1 MRWSPSSRL
10 LVGAVATLLLTAPAN
25 DVRAQ
30 QARKGA
36 PPPAPIMVV
45 VDMRQ
50 VIATSKAAKGVQA
63 QIDQQGQVY
72 SKEVSKQEDDLQ
84 KIRAELERQRTILSQ
99 DAFNEK
105 TKEFQQR
112 YDELDRNVQG
122 KRQALQQSF
131 TEAMSKIEN
140 VALQVVNE
148 IATERGA
155 NIVIDKQTVVFQSD
169 GFDISQEALTRVDQK
184 LPQVAVNLPKP
195 GAETS
200 SAPAARPRSAA
211 PPAAPPPKKN

>member
-1 MRWSPSSRL
+1 MRWGSSSCL
-10 LVGAVATLLLTAPAN
+10 LAGAIAALLLTGPVKDAW
-25 DVRAQ
+25 AQ
-30 QARKGA
+30 AKKGPT
-36 PPPAPIMVV
+36 PPTPIVV
-45 VDMRQ
+45 VVEMRQ
-50 VIATSKAAKGVQA
+50 VITASKAAKGVQA

-72 SKEVSKQEDDLQ
+72 SKEVSKQEDSLQ
-84 KIRAELERQRTILSQ
+84 KTRAELERQRTILSQ

-112 YDELDRNVQG
+112 YDELDRNVQT

-131 TEAMSKIEN
+131 TEAMSKIET
-140 VALQVVNE
+140 VALQVVAE
-148 IATERGA
+148 IAQERGA
-155 NIVIDKQTVVFQSD
+155 NLVLDRQSVVFQAD

-195 GAETS
+195 GAES
-200 SAPAARPRSAA
+200 VAAPPARRGAV